1 MGFDFKPFFKN
12 NFTLLS
18 VHRSVGAYIPRTN
31 ENKLKPHIYEMVL
44 YEYLQFDPP
53 GFLNLIKEWPHT
65 LYNTSA
71 VINAVYDH
79 AVISRDK
86 NIILESLAI
95 LYSYEQKY
103 ENALAMYLK

>member
-1 MGFDFKPFFKN
+1 MKKDSSGFNFDLFF
-12 NFTLLS
+12 
-18 VHRSVGAYIPRTN
+18 RSVSAYIPRTN

-53 GFLNLIKEWPHT
+53 GFLNLVKEWPPT

-71 VINAVYDH
+71 VINAVHDH
-79 AVISRDK
+79 AVILRDK

-103 ENALAMYLK
+103 EKALAMYLK